1 MDAVTYSR
9 GLLQRRRII
18 RTMDQSRND
27 YVCSPHL
34 PLSLSLF
41 LTRCNIRHIFRSG
54 GGGGDRNEVSVG
66 G

>member
-34 PLSLSLF
+34 PLSLSFSLGVILDTYF
-41 LTRCNIRHIFRSG
+41 
-54 GGGGDRNEVSVG
+54 EVEKEEEEIEMK
-66 G
+66 